1 MISSNSNTVC
11 AIAGLISGLICR
23 SNLFYVCDFI
33 KIPKCVANVVNKLF
47 GRFLCSSPPLEPPFQ
62 MGATLE
68 IQRQQQMEI
77 MEQQMLFT
85 RFRENNNLNVGVVR
99 RQNDLNDNSSAPTPP
114 PIPQTSTNA
123 EHVTALVEMG
133 FDRQNVIRALQRSNN
148 DMNLA
153 TNLLLSES

>member
-1 MISSNSNTVC
+1 MISSNSNIVC
-11 AIAGLISGLICR
+11 AISGLITGLICR
-23 SNLFYVCDFI
+23 SNLFYICDFV
-33 KIPKCVANVVNKLF
+33 KIPKFIAYAVSKIF
-47 GRFLCSSPPLEPPFQ
+47 GGLLCSSPPVEPPFQ

-77 MEQQMLFT
+77 MEQQMLFA
-85 RFRENNNLNVGVVR
+85 RFRDINQINDLNVAPNP
-99 RQNDLNDNSSAPTPP
+99 RQNDLNVNTSA

-133 FDRQNVIRALQRSNN
+133 FDRQSVVRALQRSNN

-153 TNLLLSES
+153 TNLLLSET